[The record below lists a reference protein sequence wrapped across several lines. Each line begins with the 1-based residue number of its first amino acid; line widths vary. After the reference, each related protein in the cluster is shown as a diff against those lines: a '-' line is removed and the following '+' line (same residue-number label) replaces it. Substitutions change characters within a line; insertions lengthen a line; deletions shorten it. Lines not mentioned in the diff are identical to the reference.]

1 MTELISLFF
10 QNLGIHIE
18 KLEIQDFSESISI
31 SLKSNDSAL
40 LIGMHGKNLESF
52 SHILGR
58 MIENERKKFIK
69 VRLEIND
76 YKKEKE
82 DRLFQLIETKVS
94 LILKSGEDIKIPNL
108 SSYERK
114 KVHDYIAEKKIEGL
128 RTESKGEGVERTI
141 YLVFSGKN
149 KGTSIS
155 NKNGNTVRLLE
166 EGVGI

>member
-18 KLEIQDFSESISI
+18 KLEIQDFNESISI

-58 MIENERKKFIK
+58 MIEKEKKKFIK
-69 VRLEIND
+69 VHFDVND

-82 DRLFQLIETKVS
+82 DRLFQLIDIKVS
-94 LILKSGEDIKIPNL
+94 SILKS
-108 SSYERK
+108 
-114 KVHDYIAEKKIEGL
+114 
-128 RTESKGEGVERTI
+128 
-141 YLVFSGKN
+141 
-149 KGTSIS
+149 
-155 NKNGNTVRLLE
+155 
-166 EGVGI
+166 